1 MIQDIQYIK
10 TKANLI
16 RHLFIEDMEKHLLT
30 FDQKVKQHG
39 ISVEWVENEDDL
51 STVIQDCFEKQSYN
65 RICFDSSIIP
75 SDFKEKNQRFKTI
88 SIEKVLSSSDNIENL
103 VVEANFGIVEDGS
116 IILLNKS
123 TKSCFN
129 KVENLHIILKIN
141 NLVIKKSDLELLLY
155 LYQYENNSYQFPT
168 DVKIITAPLPKVSSK
183 PTYLD
188 NQSYEVNPIKTY
200 LYLYDGGISKILENP
215 ILRESL
221 FCINCGRCQQV
232 CPVYKQTQLFSP
244 IDLVTNNCFE
254 ENQRTMQ
261 LFKNTTL
268 CGNCNDVCPVLIPLT
283 DLMLTEM
290 QIIKNKH
297 SREKNIDLFKFYSK
311 RSKMNKIN
319 NRFFKYFF
327 VKKHFKNNK
336 RLLNYIQQQKLP
348 FFNIENLQSKTKN
361 E

>member
-1 MIQDIQYIK
+1 MIQDIQYVK

-16 RHLFIEDMEKHLLT
+16 RHLFIEDMEKHLLG
-30 FDQKVKQHG
+30 FDQKVKQNG
-39 ISVEWVENEDDL
+39 ILVEWIEDEEDL
-51 STVIQDCFEKQSYN
+51 FDTIQDRFLKESYN
-65 RICFDSSIIP
+65 RICFDSSVIP
-75 SDFKEKNQRFKTI
+75 SPFFEKNQKFKII
-88 SIEKVLSSSDNIENL
+88 SIEETLSSSDNIENL
-103 VVEANFGIVEDGS
+103 VVEANFGIIEDGS

-129 KVENLHIILKIN
+129 QVDNLHIILKIN
-141 NLVIKKSDLELLLY
+141 NLIIKKSDLELLLY
-155 LYQYENNSYQFPT
+155 LYQYENNAHQFPI
-168 DVKIITAPLPKVSSK
+168 DVKIITAPLPKILSS

-188 NQSYEVNPIKTY
+188 NQNYERKEVNTY

-232 CPVYKQTQLFSP
+232 CPVYQQTKRFSP
-244 IDLVTNNCFE
+244 INLVTNNCFE

-261 LFKNTTL
+261 LFENTNL

-297 SREKNIDLFKFYSK
+297 SREKNIDLFKVYSK
-311 RSKMNKIN
+311 RSKMNKFN
-319 NRFFKYFF
+319 NKILKYFF
-327 VKKHFKNNK
+327 AKKHFKNNK
-336 RLLNYIQQQKLP
+336 RVFNYIRQQKLP
-348 FFNIENLQSKTKN
+348 FFNIENNQFKANN